1 MLVMLLQSI
10 IGLSDDTIIH
20 DYVLSNKMMGGS
32 AIADAG
38 LKQQRQQLGHMDRN
52 LFSGANRQTMIKTL
66 AFLRQKYGSIVPGY
80 VDAIGFDNPWRK
92 RLLACLVL
100 KRSRL

>member
-1 MLVMLLQSI
+1 MLLQSI
-10 IGLSDDTIIH
+10 MGLSDDTIIY

-32 AIADAG
+32 AVADAG
-38 LKQQRQQLGHMDRN
+38 LKQRRQQAGRMDRN

-66 AFLRQKYGSIVPGY
+66 AFLREEYGSIVPGY
-80 VDAIGFDNPWRK
+80 VDAIGFDDPWRK
-92 RLLACLVL
+92 RLLACLLVH